1 MRASCAET
9 FTTRFSQAP
18 PPSPA
23 IPSRRPDIKRQERYS
38 AWPILFASPPRRE
51 EGIPP
56 VINTE
61 FLFLFTSSKGKRT
74 ILRLYIYSFILCQPE
89 LFPDEKEVVSLL
101 GQQLFPTKEL
111 KENFETWTERERETI
126 SIFEFDFVIIKY
138 E

>member
-1 MRASCAET
+1 MYASQLRRNLYDPFFAG
-9 FTTRFSQAP
+9 AP
-18 PPSPA
+18 PFTRHSISATGHKEAGKIFCLAYSFCQPSSA
-23 IPSRRPDIKRQERYS
+23 GGRY
-38 AWPILFASPPRRE
+38 
-51 EGIPP
+51 PP

-111 KENFETWTERERETI
+111 KENFETWTERERERDYI
-126 SIFEFDFVIIKY
+126 HFRI
-138 E
+138 